1 MWELGSHSR
10 QTSENKLIIDFKE
23 TLQTGVGASVS
34 CPGLAKSDFL
44 LKFEAKFDFL
54 LKFEAKFDLLL
65 KFSLSLLQHD
75 PDVDA
80 IYRLTSTLPINFN
93 TTRFESFRQWIN
105 CSDLHKPLTLTLSPP
120 PCPSASTPQG
130 YLSARFESE

>member
-93 TTRFESFRQWIN
+93 TTRLSH
-105 CSDLHKPLTLTLSPP
+105 LTHLTL
-120 PCPSASTPQG
+120 PS
-130 YLSARFESE
+130 R